1 MRTKRRYRRDC
12 ENRKQAE
19 ELVYLPQVLV
29 DYNVAAI
36 PTRDT
41 LPYGTQAVWN
51 GQNLSGLG
59 NIASGA
65 YAFVID
71 SGVLNTTGDLNLNTQ
86 WSRSWILGQSPFIDG
101 NGHGT
106 HVAGTIGA
114 LANNR
119 GIVGVA
125 PGAQIVSLKVFNNT
139 GSATLSSI
147 IGAIDYATDVI
158 ISNGLDLAK
167 VVINMSLGGVLDS
180 ALNAAILRAAN
191 LGIRFTIAAG
201 NSGVDADTVS
211 PASVGTHPNVYTVS
225 AIDSTGTMPSW
236 SNWDTVTPVDPLDTV
251 DYAAPGV
258 SIMSYYKSGLL
269 AYLSGTSMAA
279 PHVAGLLLMGEVTS
293 NRMSTP
299 FYVGT
304 ADPIAVLNN
313 LPTVANQTLWG
324 TAGNDT
330 IIGGVGN
337 DMIAG
342 VPLVGSTSGQVDIL
356 TGGVGA
362 DIFILADSRGAFYND
377 GIDRTL
383 GTNDYALIK
392 DFQSGVD
399 KLQLLAGNYFT
410 TRVGS
415 SLNIY
420 WDRNV
425 NGRFETSLSSS
436 DELVAVL
443 QNSTITSGDVIF
455 I

>member
-12 ENRKQAE
+12 EDSNEAE

-236 SNWDTVTPVDPLDTV
+236 SNWDAVTPCRPLR
-251 DYAAPGV
+251 YG
-258 SIMSYYKSGLL
+258 GLC
-269 AYLSGTSMAA
+269 STGSE
-279 PHVAGLLLMGEVTS
+279 HNVLL
-293 NRMSTP
+293 
-299 FYVGT
+299 
-304 ADPIAVLNN
+304 
-313 LPTVANQTLWG
+313 
-324 TAGNDT
+324 
-330 IIGGVGN
+330 
-337 DMIAG
+337 
-342 VPLVGSTSGQVDIL
+342 
-356 TGGVGA
+356 
-362 DIFILADSRGAFYND
+362 
-377 GIDRTL
+377 
-383 GTNDYALIK
+383 
-392 DFQSGVD
+392 
-399 KLQLLAGNYFT
+399 
-410 TRVGS
+410 
-415 SLNIY
+415 
-420 WDRNV
+420 
-425 NGRFETSLSSS
+425 
-436 DELVAVL
+436 
-443 QNSTITSGDVIF
+443 
-455 I
+455 

>member
-1 MRTKRRYRRDC
+1 
-12 ENRKQAE
+12 
-19 ELVYLPQVLV
+19 
-29 DYNVAAI
+29 
-36 PTRDT
+36 
-41 LPYGTQAVWN
+41 
-51 GQNLSGLG
+51 
-59 NIASGA
+59 
-65 YAFVID
+65 
-71 SGVLNTTGDLNLNTQ
+71 
-86 WSRSWILGQSPFIDG
+86 
-101 NGHGT
+101 
-106 HVAGTIGA
+106 
-114 LANNR
+114 
-119 GIVGVA
+119 
-125 PGAQIVSLKVFNNT
+125 
-139 GSATLSSI
+139 
-147 IGAIDYATDVI
+147 
-158 ISNGLDLAK
+158 
-167 VVINMSLGGVLDS
+167 
-180 ALNAAILRAAN
+180 
-191 LGIRFTIAAG
+191 
-201 NSGVDADTVS
+201 
-211 PASVGTHPNVYTVS
+211 
-225 AIDSTGTMPSW
+225 
-236 SNWDTVTPVDPLDTV
+236 
-251 DYAAPGV
+251 
-258 SIMSYYKSGLL
+258 
-269 AYLSGTSMAA
+269 
-279 PHVAGLLLMGEVTS
+279 MGEVTS

-299 FYVGT
+299 FYAGT

-356 TGGVGA
+356 TGSVGA

-415 SLNIY
+415 NLNIY
-420 WDRNV
+420 WDRNA

>member
-1 MRTKRRYRRDC
+1 MRTRKRHRRHC
-12 ENRKQAE
+12 ENHRQAE

-51 GQNLSGLG
+51 GQNLSSLG
-59 NIASGA
+59 NIASSA

-86 WSRSWILGQSPFIDG
+86 WSRSWILGQSPFVDG

-114 LANNR
+114 LANNS

-147 IGAIDYATDVI
+147 IDAVNYAADVI
-158 ISNGLDLAK
+158 ITNRLDLSK

-180 ALNAAILRAAN
+180 TLNAAILRAAD

-201 NSGVDADTVS
+201 NSGVDADTTS

-225 AIDSTGTMPSW
+225 AVDSTGTMPAW
-236 SNWDTVTPVDPLDTV
+236 SNWDTVTPTDPLDTV

-258 SIMSYYKSGLL
+258 SVMSYYKSGLL

-293 NRMSTP
+293 TRMATP
-299 FYVGT
+299 YYAGT
-304 ADPIAVLNN
+304 ADPLAILSN

-324 TAGNDT
+324 TEANDS
-330 IIGGVGN
+330 IIGGPGN
-337 DMIAG
+337 DIVSG
-342 VPLVGSTSGQVDIL
+342 VSLTGSTSGQVDIL
-356 TGGVGA
+356 IGSTGA
-362 DIFILADSRGAFYND
+362 DTFILADSRGAFYND
-377 GIDRTL
+377 GIDGTL
-383 GTNDYALIK
+383 GTNDYALIQ

-420 WDRNV
+420 WDRNA
-425 NGRFETSLSSS
+425 NGRFETILSNS
-436 DELVAVL
+436 DELVAVI
-443 QNSTITSGDVIF
+443 QNSSISSGDVIY